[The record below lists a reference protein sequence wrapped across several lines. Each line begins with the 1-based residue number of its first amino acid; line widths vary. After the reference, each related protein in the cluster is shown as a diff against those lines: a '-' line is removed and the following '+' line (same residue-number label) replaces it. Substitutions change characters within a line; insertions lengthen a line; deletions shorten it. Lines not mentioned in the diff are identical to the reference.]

1 MNSRTRALWATT
13 ALVSGMLL
21 AGAASAQSSGT
32 DAAEGTV
39 VDTVVVTGARGPRT
53 ISGAVVAQ
61 TVDKTRSTITQEYIS
76 RQQAGQSVISLLNN
90 VPGLNF
96 TNNDPYGNSGGNIRL
111 RGFDGNRISLT
122 FDGIPLN
129 DTGNYAV
136 FSNQQVDS
144 EIIDRAS
151 VNQGSTDVDSPTAS
165 ASGGT
170 ISYVTARPLEEM
182 GAQIRTSIGSFN
194 YGRVFGRFDTG
205 AFGPW
210 GTTAF
215 ITGSYTDYDKWK
227 GPGSLEKKQYNG
239 RIFQDLGDGDFA
251 SLAFHWNENRNNS
264 YNTFINLAQFNLGL
278 KPENDIACFRPAP
291 GAGTVQNESTQATA
305 ITYFGGTLNNTSCT
319 NDSRTRINPSNTGN
333 IRGQFNY
340 GITDNI
346 RISIDPSF
354 QYTIAN
360 GGGFTLFNE
369 RDDRLDQNS
378 ANNLGTAGAIAI
390 PTAPQCLTAA
400 VLNTGVDL
408 NGDGDSCDNVALYTP
423 SNTNTRRYGVLSS
436 LLWDIND
443 DHRVRISYTNDYG
456 RHRQTGEAIRYN
468 ADGSVPEVF
477 AGENTWGNEDLRVF
491 GRDGSYLRSRDR
503 FSIALLNQIS
513 AEYRGQFFDDALSIT
528 LGVRAPFFE
537 RQLNQFCFSQS
548 GTSTVRCST
557 ETPSLTLANG
567 NVQFAS
573 TGTTQFIRPYS
584 ETLKYDAVLPNLG
597 ASYRFLD
604 NNSVYAS
611 YAEGISLP
619 RTDNLY
625 QPVRNA
631 SGALDFSS
639 VQPETTKS
647 YDVGYRYTSST
658 LIASIAAWYVSF
670 ENRIVTSFDND
681 PASPTFNLSI
691 DRNLGSVEQSGVD
704 AQFEYALTDTFSF
717 GGSASYNTSEVQD
730 DVPLGTGRFLPT
742 TGKSLVETPEWTYSL
757 RANWDVTEDWSLGLQ
772 GKYVGERFT
781 TDVNDEKTPEYTVVD
796 FDSRYDLTRTFGIR
810 DAYVQFNVTN
820 LFDEEYP
827 ASISSGNNAITIDV
841 DPSAAVFNQNG
852 VVRTFSLGAPRTM
865 MLTLGTSF

>member
-21 AGAASAQSSGT
+21 AGTASAQSSGT

-39 VDTVVVTGARGPRT
+39 VDTVVVTGTRGPRT

-76 RQQAGQSVISLLNN
+76 RQQSGQSVIALLNN

-111 RGFDGNRISLT
+111 RGFDGNRVSLT

-151 VNQGSTDVDSPTAS
+151 VNQGSADVDSPTDS

-170 ISYVTARPLEEM
+170 ISYTTARPLEEM

-215 ITGSYTDYDKWK
+215 ITGSYTNYDKWK
-227 GPGSLEKKQYNG
+227 GPGDLEKKQYNG
-239 RIFQDLGDGDFA
+239 RVFQDLGDGDFA

-264 YNTFINLAQFNLGL
+264 YNTFINLSQFNLGL
-278 KPENDIACFRPAP
+278 KPENDIACFRPA
-291 GAGTVQNESTQATA
+291 GVSGTVQNESNQSTA

-319 NDSRTRINPSNTGN
+319 NDHRTRINPSNTGN
-333 IRGQFNY
+333 IRGQFSY
-340 GITDNI
+340 GLTDSI
-346 RISIDPSF
+346 RLTIDPSF
-354 QYTIAN
+354 QYVIAN
-360 GGGFTLFNE
+360 GGGYTLTSE
-369 RDDRLDQNS
+369 RDDRLDQNLT
-378 ANNLGTAGAIAI
+378 NNAALT
-390 PTAPQCLTAA
+390 TAA
-400 VLNTGVDL
+400 QCAAAAILNTGVDL
-408 NGDGDSCDNVALYTP
+408 NRDGDSCDNVGLYTP
-423 SNTNTRRYGVLSS
+423 NNTNTRRYGVLSS
-436 LLWDIND
+436 LLWDISD

-477 AGENTWGNEDLRVF
+477 AGENTWGNEDLRIN
-491 GRDGSYLRSRDR
+491 GRDGSYLRTRDR

-513 AEYRGQFFDDALSIT
+513 AEYRGQFFDDALSVT
-528 LGVRAPFFE
+528 LGVRAPFFS
-537 RQLNQFCFSQS
+537 RDLNQFCFSLS
-548 GTSTVRCST
+548 GTSTVRCTT
-557 ETPSLTLANG
+557 EAPSVTLANG

-573 TGTTQFIRPYS
+573 TGTGQYIRPYAQ
-584 ETLKYDAVLPNLG
+584 TLKYDAILPNLG

-639 VQPETTKS
+639 VQPETSKA

-704 AQFEYALTDTFSF
+704 AQAEWAVTDTFSI

-730 DVPLGTGRFLPT
+730 NVPLGLGTFLPT

-757 RANWDVTEDWSLGLQ
+757 RANWDVTEAWSLGLQ
-772 GKYVGERFT
+772 GKYVDERFT
-781 TDVNDEKTPEYTVVD
+781 TDVNDEKTPSYVTVD
-796 FDSRYDLTRTFGIR
+796 FDSRYDLTDTFGIR
-810 DAYVQFNVTN
+810 NAFVQFNVTN

-827 ASISSGNNAITIDV
+827 ASISSGNNALAVDID
-841 DPSAAVFNQNG
+841 PGAG
-852 VVRTFSLGAPRTM
+852 VNLRAGTVRTFSLGAPRTM

>member
-1 MNSRTRALWATT
+1 MQNEAT
-13 ALVSGMLL
+13 
-21 AGAASAQSSGT
+21 QSS
-32 DAAEGTV
+32 
-39 VDTVVVTGARGPRT
+39 
-53 ISGAVVAQ
+53 I
-61 TVDKTRSTITQEYIS
+61 
-76 RQQAGQSVISLLNN
+76 
-90 VPGLNF
+90 
-96 TNNDPYGNSGGNIRL
+96 
-111 RGFDGNRISLT
+111 
-122 FDGIPLN
+122 
-129 DTGNYAV
+129 
-136 FSNQQVDS
+136 
-144 EIIDRAS
+144 
-151 VNQGSTDVDSPTAS
+151 
-165 ASGGT
+165 
-170 ISYVTARPLEEM
+170 
-182 GAQIRTSIGSFN
+182 
-194 YGRVFGRFDTG
+194 
-205 AFGPW
+205 
-210 GTTAF
+210 
-215 ITGSYTDYDKWK
+215 
-227 GPGSLEKKQYNG
+227 
-239 RIFQDLGDGDFA
+239 
-251 SLAFHWNENRNNS
+251 
-264 YNTFINLAQFNLGL
+264 
-278 KPENDIACFRPAP
+278 
-291 GAGTVQNESTQATA
+291 
-305 ITYFGGTLNNTSCT
+305 ITYFGGNATGSCT
-319 NDSRTRINPSNTGN
+319 NDSRTRINPGNTGN

-340 GITDNI
+340 GLTDNI

-360 GGGFTLFNE
+360 GGGFTLVGE
-369 RDDRLDQNS
+369 RDDRLDQNTT
-378 ANNLGTAGAIAI
+378 NNAAI
-390 PTAPQCLTAA
+390 TTAA
-400 VLNTGVDL
+400 QCAAAAILNTGADL

-443 DHRVRISYTNDYG
+443 DNRIRISYTNDYG
-456 RHRQTGEAIRYN
+456 RHRQTGEAVRYN

-491 GRDGSYLRSRDR
+491 GRDGSYYRSRDR

-513 AEYRGQFFDDALSIT
+513 AEYRGQFFNDDLSIT
-528 LGVRAPFFE
+528 LGVRAPFFTRE
-537 RQLNQFCFSQS
+537 LNQFCFSLS
-548 GTSTVRCST
+548 GTSTVRCTT
-557 ETPSLTLANG
+557 ETPSATLANG
-567 NVQFAS
+567 NVNFAS
-573 TGTTQFIRPYS
+573 TGTGQYIRPYS
-584 ETLKYDAVLPNLG
+584 QTLKYDAVLPNLG

-631 SGALDFSS
+631 SGELDFSS

-658 LIASIAAWYVSF
+658 LIASIAAWYVTF

-681 PASPTFNLSI
+681 PNSPTFNLSI

-757 RANWDVTEDWSLGLQ
+757 RANWDVTEAWSLGLQ

-781 TDVNDEKTPEYTVVD
+781 TDVNDERTPEYTVVD
-796 FDSRYDLTRTFGIR
+796 FDSRYDLTDTFGIR

-827 ASISSGNNAITIDV
+827 ASISSGNNALALDV
-841 DPSAAVFNQNG
+841 DPSAAVFIQNG

>member
-76 RQQAGQSVISLLNN
+76 RQQSGQSIISLLNN

-111 RGFDGNRISLT
+111 RGFDGNRVSLT

-215 ITGSYTDYDKWK
+215 ITGSYTNYDKWK
-227 GPGSLEKKQYNG
+227 GPGELEKKQYNG
-239 RIFQDLGDGDFA
+239 RVFQDLGDGDFA

-264 YNTFINLAQFNLGL
+264 YNTFINLSQFNLGL
-278 KPENDIACFRPAP
+278 KPENDIACFRPIP
-291 GAGTVQNESTQATA
+291 GAGTVQNESNGSSI
-305 ITYFGGTLNNTSCT
+305 ITYFGGNATGSCT
-319 NDSRTRINPSNTGN
+319 NDHRTRINPSNTGN
-333 IRGQFNY
+333 IRGQFSY
-340 GITDNI
+340 GLTDNL
-346 RISIDPSF
+346 RLTIDPSF
-354 QYTIAN
+354 QYVIAN
-360 GGGFTLFNE
+360 GGGYTLTSE
-369 RDDRLDQNS
+369 RDDRLDQNTTNNATLTS
-378 ANNLGTAGAIAI
+378 AAQCVAAAI
-390 PTAPQCLTAA
+390 
-400 VLNTGVDL
+400 LNTGTDL
-408 NGDGDSCDNVALYTP
+408 NGDGDSCDNVGLYTP

-436 LLWDIND
+436 LIWDIND
-443 DHRVRISYTNDYG
+443 DNRVRISYTNDYG

-513 AEYRGQFFDDALSIT
+513 AEWRGQFMDDALSVT
-528 LGVRAPFFE
+528 LGVRAPFFT
-537 RQLNQFCFSQS
+537 RDLNQFCFSQS
-548 GTSTVRCST
+548 GTSNVRCTT
-557 ETPSLTLANG
+557 ETPSFTLANG
-567 NVQFAS
+567 NVNFAS
-573 TGTTQFIRPYS
+573 TGSSQFIRPYS
-584 ETLKYDAVLPNLG
+584 QTLKYDAVLPNLG

-631 SGALDFSS
+631 AGALDFSS

-658 LIASIAAWYVSF
+658 LIASIAAWSVSF

-704 AQFEYALTDTFSF
+704 AQFEYALADNFSV

-757 RANWDVTEDWSLGLQ
+757 RANWDVTENWSLGLQ

-796 FDSRYDLTRTFGIR
+796 FDSRYDLTDTFGIR
-810 DAYVQFNVTN
+810 NAFVQFNVTN